1 MYSPRRTATDDYETL
16 LRSPE
21 RSNMTAS
28 PLRAIASPFYKAVKT
43 AQSNASRDFDKF
55 YENLQQKLTP
65 RTSQARIQKQTP
77 DTTEKMQLMLQQQR
91 ARTDYDST
99 RTSLTP
105 LIERHTLRE
114 DARSNY
120 SNYVSR
126 NPFYQES
133 VSEVAETPSLSD
145 HNDDTPMTFTTLGKR
160 SSTFTL
166 SSPSNRK
173 RPYTGNSST
182 LQQKLAEERKRM
194 DKLQSNLQK
203 IRRQSSLLAEDLS
216 ATHLSFEHEDEDEE
230 DEHEDEQD
238 MFMAAAP
245 SSKEDILRSLSVR
258 SADER
263 RPSSNAFSVNGRPSP
278 MDISSPRSYRHPI
291 TPQTNSIKPTS
302 SSSAVKQTTAA
313 PLASSSP
320 PRRTSNHNSTSNN
333 YSIPSTC
340 DRTSPASSPNRI
352 VPPKR
357 TIITDISSGHLR
369 SAETLSTPGGSRISN
384 RFWKEIHGLSTRR
397 ESASPSRTAGGRI
410 AKPTTPKA
418 KRPSALQVNSNNSW
432 ANDDGFW
439 SSNSSPV
446 ASSLNDKLVQLAQEK
461 DKEDKPTR
469 IRQSFAKRLFDTN
482 KESDGDSGEHTLFQ
496 NPLFRRAAQ
505 SEQQQAH
512 FMNEPSSHPTPASMP
527 VQHAGHTLSAE
538 IEVANKRDEIKK
550 RNNIPT
556 MNADVL
562 AELKARHK
570 EKLID
575 DTDSY
580 KFA

>member
-21 RSNMTAS
+21 RTNMVAS

-55 YENLQQKLTP
+55 YGNLQQKLTP
-65 RTSQARIQKQTP
+65 RTSQARIHKQTP
-77 DTTEKMQLMLQQQR
+77 DTTERMRSMLQQRR
-91 ARTDYDST
+91 AQTDSDST

-114 DARSNY
+114 DTRSNY
-120 SNYVSR
+120 NYISR

-133 VSEVAETPSLSD
+133 VSEIAETPSLSD
-145 HNDDTPMTFTTLGKR
+145 HNEDTPMTFTTLGKR
-160 SSTFTL
+160 SPSFTL
-166 SSPSNRK
+166 NSPSSRK
-173 RPYTGNSST
+173 KPYTGVSST

-216 ATHLSFEHEDEDEE
+216 ATHLSFAQEDEDEDE
-230 DEHEDEQD
+230 EHEDEQD

-245 SSKEDILRSLSVR
+245 SSKEDILRSLNVR

-263 RPSSNAFSVNGRPSP
+263 RPSSNTFSVNGRHSP
-278 MDISSPRSYRHPI
+278 MQISSSRSYKHSI

-302 SSSAVKQTTAA
+302 SSSTVTQTTTSLL
-313 PLASSSP
+313 PSS
-320 PRRTSNHNSTSNN
+320 PRRTLNHNGNNNN
-333 YSIPSTC
+333 YSIPNTC
-340 DRTSPASSPNRI
+340 DTTSPSSSPNRI

-357 TIITDISSGHLR
+357 TIINDISSGHLR
-369 SAETLSTPGGSRISN
+369 SAETLSTPGGSRVSN

-397 ESASPSRTAGGRI
+397 ESASPSRTTSGRI
-410 AKPTTPKA
+410 GKPTAPTV
-418 KRPSALQVNSNNSW
+418 KRASTLQINSSNSW

-446 ASSLNDKLVQLAQEK
+446 ASSLNNKLLQLAQEK
-461 DKEDKPTR
+461 DKEETSTH
-469 IRQSFAKRLFDTN
+469 IRQSFVKRLFDTN
-482 KESDGDSGEHTLFQ
+482 KESEVDSEEHSLFQ

-505 SEQQQAH
+505 SEQQAYS
-512 FMNEPSSHPTPASMP
+512 MNESSPPPPITAS
-527 VQHAGHTLSAE
+527 VSTQHASQTLSAE

-575 DTDSY
+575 DADSY

>member
-1 MYSPRRTATDDYETL
+1 MYSPRRTATEDYDNL

-21 RSNMTAS
+21 RSNMVAS
-28 PLRAIASPFYKAVKT
+28 PLRAFASPFYKAVKT

-55 YENLQQKLTP
+55 YGNLQQKLTP

-77 DTTEKMQLMLQQQR
+77 DTTERMRSMLLQR
-91 ARTDYDST
+91 RAQADYDST

-105 LIERHTLRE
+105 LIERHTLQE
-114 DARSNY
+114 GGNY
-120 SNYVSR
+120 ISR

-133 VSEVAETPSLSD
+133 VSEVADTPSLSD

-160 SSTFTL
+160 SPTFTID
-166 SSPSNRK
+166 SPSSHK
-173 RPYTGNSST
+173 RPFTGVSST

-216 ATHLSFEHEDEDEE
+216 ATHLSFEQEDEYEDE
-230 DEHEDEQD
+230 EHEDEQD

-245 SSKEDILRSLSVR
+245 SSKEDISRSLNVR

-263 RPSSNAFSVNGRPSP
+263 RPSSNAFSMNGRHSP
-278 MDISSPRSYRHPI
+278 IAISSSRSYKHST
-291 TPQTNSIKPTS
+291 TPKNTSIKPTS
-302 SSSAVKQTTAA
+302 SSSTVTQTTAT
-313 PLASSSP
+313 PFSSSP
-320 PRRTSNHNSTSNN
+320 RRTLNHNGSNNN
-333 YSIPSTC
+333 YSISAC
-340 DRTSPASSPNRI
+340 DRTSPPSSPNRT

-357 TIITDISSGHLR
+357 TIINDISSGHLR
-369 SAETLSTPGGSRISN
+369 SAETLSTPGGSRVSN

-397 ESASPSRTAGGRI
+397 ESASPSRTTGGRI
-410 AKPTTPKA
+410 TKPTAPTA
-418 KRPSALQVNSNNSW
+418 KRPSTLQVNSSNSW

-446 ASSLNDKLVQLAQEK
+446 ASSLNNKLLQLAQEK
-461 DKEDKPTR
+461 DKEDKPTH

-482 KESDGDSGEHTLFQ
+482 KESEVDSEEHSLFQ
-496 NPLFRRAAQ
+496 NPLFKRAAQ
-505 SEQQQAH
+505 SEQQAH
-512 FMNEPSSHPTPASMP
+512 FMNEPSSSPTPASLP
-527 VQHAGHTLSAE
+527 AQHASHTLSAE

-556 MNADVL
+556 MNANVL

-580 KFA
+580 KFAS